1 MFSKTYFDK
10 KVERFNQTKEEF
22 NACFERKDYFEAKE
36 RLENLYS
43 LIESM
48 KATAR
53 CSAYEELDFESY
65 DYAMKETAFCER
77 FFKQAF
83 QALTSA
89 LVDAICK

>member
-10 KVERFNQTKEEF
+10 KVAKFNQTKEEF
-22 NACFERKDYFEAKE
+22 NACFDRKDYVAAKE
-36 RLENLYS
+36 RLDDLYS

-65 DYAMKETAFCER
+65 DYAMKETAFCEL

-83 QALTSA
+83 NALTDA
-89 LVDAICK
+89 LINELNK

>member
-22 NACFERKDYFEAKE
+22 NACFDRKDYVAAKE
-36 RLENLYS
+36 RLEDLYS

-65 DYAMKETAFCER
+65 DYAMKETSFCELI
-77 FFKQAF
+77 FKQTFKSLTA
-83 QALTSA
+83 ALINE
-89 LVDAICK
+89 LNK